1 MPVQSCNQ
9 NGRPGYKYGE
19 SGACYTY
26 SPGDE
31 SGRKKA
37 KQKAFIQ
44 GAAIAARTGEK
55 MEKEDASA
63 FEDFLDEAA
72 TLEKAR
78 YDKFVDD
85 GEGLIVEYPD
95 DVEKFNPNHSA
106 SNGQFSIG
114 SSSDTG
120 KNPAHSTPIG
130 HEKCGPDAKNS
141 QGQTISSV
149 RATAGNSK
157 GPCHQYVVG
166 DRASEDAAI
175 SATEADSKK
184 LVGGVHKGLDVQDIH
199 LPGTKWHGKKM
210 SELSEVELKECKKA
224 MKRAGGCPKVT
235 KSVPIMKMDE
245 EQRLIYGVVLV
256 PDVED
261 LQGDI
266 CSKEDIQEACHDYL
280 VNSRLIKAQH
290 RAPTDADVVE
300 CYIAPTDIQLG
311 KGIVPEGSWVMV
323 TKIHS
328 NAMWEAVKKGD
339 ITGYSIGGRG
349 TREAI

>member
-1 MPVQSCNQ
+1 MPVQSCNEK
-9 NGRPGYKYGE
+9 GKPGYKYGE

-55 MEKEDASA
+55 MEKEDASV
-63 FEDFLDEAA
+63 FEDILDEVVN
-72 TLEKAR
+72 TEKAF
-78 YDKFVDD
+78 DKFVDD
-85 GEGLIVEYPD
+85 GEGLIIEYP
-95 DVEKFNPNHSA
+95 E
-106 SNGQFSIG
+106 
-114 SSSDTG
+114 DT
-120 KNPAHSTPIG
+120 K
-130 HEKCGPDAKNS
+130 
-141 QGQTISSV
+141 
-149 RATAGNSK
+149 K
-157 GPCHQYVVG
+157 GIDVG
-166 DRASEDAAI
+166 DVHVATPSWKKKKPEDM
-175 SATEADSKK
+175 
-184 LVGGVHKGLDVQDIH
+184 
-199 LPGTKWHGKKM
+199 TKEEKA
-210 SELSEVELKECKKA
+210 ECMKA
-224 MKRAGGCPKVT
+224 KKRAEGCPKVK
-235 KSVPIMKMDE
+235 KSVPVMKMDE

-266 CSKEDIQEACHDYL
+266 CSKEDIQAACHDYL

-300 CYIAPTDIQLG
+300 CYIAPSDLLIG
-311 KGIVPEGSWVMV
+311 KGIVPEGSWMMV

-349 TREAI
+349 TREEI